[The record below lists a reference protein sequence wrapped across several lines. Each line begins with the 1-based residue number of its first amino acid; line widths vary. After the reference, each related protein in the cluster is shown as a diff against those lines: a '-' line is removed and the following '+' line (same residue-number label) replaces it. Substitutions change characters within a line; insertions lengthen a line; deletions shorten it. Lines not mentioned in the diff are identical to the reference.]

1 MTTDQKSFW
10 TIARSAHRKM
20 ICIIQKQ
27 GWEAEPND
35 ATIVNIMF
43 FCLFLE
49 FRPAGAFLYQYT
61 AISQACSDANLVK
74 QLLMFF
80 NAMKKV
86 HWNLLETQND
96 ACLVDMYGRAGLLEE
111 AEAF

>member
-1 MTTDQKSFW
+1 MAMSWPYCSFPELGSGVSPD
-10 TIARSAHRKM
+10 TEI
-20 ICIIQKQ
+20 
-27 GWEAEPND
+27 
-35 ATIVNIMF
+35 
-43 FCLFLE
+43 FL
-49 FRPAGAFLYQYT
+49 GLLT
-61 AISQACSDANLVK
+61 ACSDANLVK